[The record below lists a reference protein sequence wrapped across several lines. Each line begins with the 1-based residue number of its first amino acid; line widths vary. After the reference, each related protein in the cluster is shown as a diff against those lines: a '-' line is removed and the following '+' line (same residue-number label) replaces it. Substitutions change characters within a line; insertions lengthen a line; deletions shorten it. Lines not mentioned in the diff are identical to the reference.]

1 MTKVWAITNLYVATL
16 RAIYLIEQHCHWT
29 VKGTAFYGDHLL
41 FERLYKS
48 AQDNAD
54 LAAEKAIGCFG
65 QEAVEYKSQC
75 DLIHKIATKY
85 ANLQDKPL
93 EQALAIEKDFLAM
106 AEKVFKQL
114 EEAGEMDLG
123 IDDMMTE
130 ISSKRQ
136 EAVYLL
142 EQVLKKANQSSI
154 LTRLSQLA
162 ATPPNVAGFLNTAL
176 STAIANAGNIAS
188 SFRGE
193 LRNKEYVMFF
203 TPPLNQL
210 QQTKLL
216 TSMHTF
222 IKLNKP
228 ELEGQITFKFA

>member
-1 MTKVWAITNLYVATL
+1 MTKVWAIANLYVATL

-75 DLIHKIATKY
+75 ELMHKIVAKY
-85 ANLQDKPL
+85 ADLQDKPV

-106 AEKVFKQL
+106 AEKAFKQI

-142 EQVLKKANQSSI
+142 GQVLKKANQSPI
-154 LTRLSQLA
+154 LTRLAQLA
-162 ATPPNVAGFLNTAL
+162 ITPQLAGFLGTAL
-176 STAIANAGNIAS
+176 STAVANAGNIAS
-188 SFRGE
+188 SFHGE
-193 LRNKEYVMFF
+193 LRNNEYVMFF
-203 TPPLNQL
+203 TPPLNKM

-228 ELEGQITFKFA
+228 ELEGQITLKFA